1 MPRDRRIPELT
12 QDAIRFLKKVVDD
25 MDRISYFDML
35 TLADR
40 IRRQRH
46 SPRLGSR
53 HLMRAWSRMAVAR

>member
-1 MPRDRRIPELT
+1 MPVLT
-12 QDAIRFLKKVVDD
+12 NDAIRFLASVVTQ
-25 MDRISYFDML
+25 MDRITYFDML

-46 SPRLGSR
+46 ASRLGSR

>member
-1 MPRDRRIPELT
+1 MPALTRD
-12 QDAIRFLKKVVDD
+12 AVRFLSKVIAD
-25 MDRISYFDML
+25 MDSISYFDML

-53 HLMRAWSRMAVAR
+53 HLARAWAQVAR

>member
-1 MPRDRRIPELT
+1 MPALTRD
-12 QDAIRFLKKVVDD
+12 AVRFLSKVIDD

-35 TLADR
+35 TLADH

-46 SPRLGSR
+46 ASRLGSR

>member
-1 MPRDRRIPELT
+1 MPVLT
-12 QDAIRFLKKVVDD
+12 NDAIRFLASVVTQ
-25 MDRISYFDML
+25 MDRITYLDML

-46 SPRLGSR
+46 ASRLGSR